1 MRSMTTIT
9 VIKRD
14 YQGNETWRYTGE
26 LVERRPHV
34 MVIEAFFDREDTP
47 VDGLVLRAGD
57 RFVETYYNNRWYN
70 IFEVHEHTTDE
81 VKGWYCNIGWP
92 AEFENNTISYRD
104 LALDLLVFT
113 DGRQKVLDQEEFDE
127 LPIDQ
132 AVREKALA
140 GLAELKERFE
150 GGGVVE

>member
-1 MRSMTTIT
+1 MTTIT

-14 YQGNETWRYTGE
+14 HEGRETWRYTGE

-34 MVIEAFFDREDTP
+34 MVIEAFFDREDTL
-47 VDGLVLRAGD
+47 VDGLALRAGD
-57 RFVETYYNNRWYN
+57 RFVETYYDSRWYN
-70 IFEVHEHTTDE
+70 IFEVHEHTSDE

>member
-1 MRSMTTIT
+1 
-9 VIKRD
+9 
-14 YQGNETWRYTGE
+14 
-26 LVERRPHV
+26 
-34 MVIEAFFDREDTP
+34 MVIEAFFDREDTL
-47 VDGLVLRAGD
+47 VDGLALRAGD
-57 RFVETYYNNRWYN
+57 RFVETYYDSRWYN
-70 IFEVHEHTTDE
+70 IFEVHEHTSDE